1 MRTISV
7 VTVGRSDW
15 GLYLPILEAIR
26 SAPDLQLH
34 LIASGAQLVASH
46 GRTDETIAA
55 DGFNHLEA
63 VCFYAP

>member
-26 SAPDLQLH
+26 SEPDLRLH

-46 GRTDETIAA
+46 GRTDELIR
-55 DGFNHLEA
+55 GGWLPN
-63 VCFYAP
+63 